1 MQAVYQARPDVRL
14 TWPDALGADRES
26 FARWFVESSELQD
39 IVPECYVA
47 PIRHGLKQK
56 TVSIAD
62 RPAAVRNS
70 GASDVRPNLVGGALR
85 KAVIAFREG
94 RLPLSPRR
102 WLQLYRMHVAETAQA
117 ELLRTSPPLP
127 PVDWSSNS
135 PVKAAGSPSL
145 EGLTIVGYLSDGTGV
160 ASGAYASAAVCKEA
174 RIPFELM
181 DARPL
186 AAARGRYAASL
197 LHVNA
202 DQTAIVAK
210 ALGDDFFR
218 GRYTIG
224 LWAWELE
231 QFPDVFQDAF
241 AVVDEV
247 WTPSRFIQ
255 AAVSEKSPVP
265 VVHMPHAVEVAPATL
280 SRGDFGLPRDRFLF
294 LVMYDA
300 LSVTERKNPKG
311 AIEAFRRAF
320 PRDASVGLIVRVN
333 HGSSRPEELSAIRR
347 LIEETPGAQLID
359 RPLSRQ
365 EAQALQ
371 NQCDV
376 LVSLHRSEGFGLNIA
391 EAMLLGKP
399 VVVTGWSG
407 NLDFITPRNACVVD
421 YDLVELTRDYGP
433 YRKGN
438 RWAEPRLDH
447 AAQLMV
453 RLVEDSAFR
462 RDVADQGRLTIARDF
477 SASAIGARYLRRL
490 AAIERHRLR
499 ADA

>member
-1 MQAVYQARPDVRL
+1 
-14 TWPDALGADRES
+14 
-26 FARWFVESSELQD
+26 
-39 IVPECYVA
+39 
-47 PIRHGLKQK
+47 
-56 TVSIAD
+56 
-62 RPAAVRNS
+62 
-70 GASDVRPNLVGGALR
+70 
-85 KAVIAFREG
+85 
-94 RLPLSPRR
+94 
-102 WLQLYRMHVAETAQA
+102 
-117 ELLRTSPPLP
+117 
-127 PVDWSSNS
+127 
-135 PVKAAGSPSL
+135 
-145 EGLTIVGYLSDGTGV
+145 
-160 ASGAYASAAVCKEA
+160 
-174 RIPFELM
+174 
-181 DARPL
+181 
-186 AAARGRYAASL
+186 
-197 LHVNA
+197 
-202 DQTAIVAK
+202 
-210 ALGDDFFR
+210 
-218 GRYTIG
+218 
-224 LWAWELE
+224 
-231 QFPDVFQDAF
+231 
-241 AVVDEV
+241 
-247 WTPSRFIQ
+247 
-255 AAVSEKSPVP
+255 
-265 VVHMPHAVEVAPATL
+265 
-280 SRGDFGLPRDRFLF
+280 
-294 LVMYDA
+294 
-300 LSVTERKNPKG
+300 
-311 AIEAFRRAF
+311 
-320 PRDASVGLIVRVN
+320 LIVRVN